1 MKISLSGQ
9 SDVLFQHKLR
19 ETIMDTSR
27 LKKFAQFA
35 RRSLIEQVQTKLK
48 LALAEDSLARRESP
62 KAIKELEKKKHELGE
77 EQLLEQVAYTWF
89 NRFCALRFMDANQ
102 YNRIMVVSPVTGQF
116 QPEILAE
123 AKAGHLDDSIFNDKA
138 RDEINDLLSGSTPSR
153 DGQSEAY
160 RLMIVAVCN
169 DYHRLMPYLFERIE
183 DYTELLMPDDLLS
196 GNSILAYT
204 REAMT
209 PENCESVE
217 SIGWLYQF
225 YISEKKDQVFEGL
238 KKNKKITPENIPAAT
253 QLFTPHW
260 IVRYLVENSLGRL
273 WMLNNPN
280 SKVIEQMDYYIK
292 PTEEEKDY
300 LKISSPEELKICDPA
315 CGSGHML
322 TYAYDLL
329 YAIYLDAGYD
339 SSEIPEKILT
349 NNLFGIEI
357 DERAAELAAFA
368 LSMKALK
375 GNPLDESNN
384 RRRFFRNP
392 MEPKICHIQNVSF
405 SDVELDEYFEFVGA
419 DLFTKDLR
427 ATLKEF
433 EEADNFG
440 SLIQTTL
447 KNPADV
453 LDMLDSKDVSGQL
466 FLADTHKSVL
476 KALKQADYLSQ
487 KYQVVIANP
496 PYMGKGSMN
505 KRMAAWSKEH
515 YKSSWVDLYAMFIE
529 RNLNLLKADGLS
541 AMVTMQGWMF
551 LSTFEKLRTKLVL
564 NSSVSS
570 MLHLGTRAFDS
581 IGGEIVSTSAF
592 VFRNNKD
599 TNINGEFVDLTDGRS
614 ESEKVELF
622 RLRHKKSYQASTSD
636 FLKIPG
642 SPIAYWL
649 SQSAKK
655 VFENTVRLDAIASP
669 RAGMSTGNNEKF
681 VRFWW
686 EINDGSQCKI
696 ALDKKEAKASEYK
709 WFSFLKG
716 GDYRK
721 WYGNLESVVEW
732 GEDGKAIKFDKSENL
747 KLGKITANNSKC
759 WNEDKY
765 FLENISWSKIA
776 GNNFAVRYVGRG
788 HIASDASNG
797 IYADKQVLMQ
807 LLAILNSKIS
817 DYFLR
822 VFAPTINVQ
831 AGDLGKIPVIQK
843 IENLPVDDLV
853 HLSKLDWDSMETSW
867 EFRESPL
874 VFVKNTNVRLSKQY
888 DELRT
893 RRKSVVNQVESLERQ
908 TNKQLINAYGLDAEL
923 DPTIDKKDITL
934 FCNPKYRYGN
944 DKSEDELYLLERQD
958 VFKEF
963 ISYAVGCFF
972 GRYSIDQEGLVIAD
986 HNSTL
991 EDYLKQ
997 NPQPSFMPDQDNVI
1011 PIIDFDG
1018 DWFEDDIAERFKH
1031 FLKITFGE
1039 EHFSENLGFIE
1050 EAIGKD
1056 IKKYFVKDF
1065 YTDHV
1070 KRYKKRPIYWMFSSP
1085 RGSFNALIYMHRYN
1099 NDTVDVVLNNYLREF
1114 RTKLLARKESLEQV
1128 GISASA
1134 SQRDKTQAIKT
1145 ITKINK
1151 VLDEINDYEH
1161 DVLYPLAGEKVEIDL
1176 DDGVKH
1182 NYSLFGKALKKVPG
1196 LS

>member
-1 MKISLSGQ
+1 
-9 SDVLFQHKLR
+9 
-19 ETIMDTSR
+19 MDTSR

-48 LALAEDSLARRESP
+48 LVLAEDSLARRESP
-62 KAIKELEKKKHELGE
+62 KAVKELENKKQELGE

-102 YNRIMVVSPVTGQF
+102 YNRIMVVSPVAGQF

-123 AKAGHLDDSIFNDKA
+123 AKAGHLDDSIFNGKA
-138 RDEINDLLSGSTPSR
+138 RDEINGLLSGAIPSR

-273 WMLNNPN
+273 WMLNNPS

-292 PTEEEKDY
+292 PVEEERDY
-300 LKISSPEELKICDPA
+300 LKISSPEGLKICDPA

-329 YAIYLDAGYD
+329 YAIYLDAGYE

-392 MEPKICHIQNVSF
+392 IEPNICHIQNVSF
-405 SDVELDEYFEFVGA
+405 SEVELDEYFEFVGV
-419 DLFTKDLR
+419 DIFTKDLR

-440 SLIQTTL
+440 SLIQPTL

-453 LDMLDSKDVSGQL
+453 LAMLNSKDVSGQL

-496 PYMGKGSMN
+496 PYMGGKGMN
-505 KRMAAWSKEH
+505 ASLTKFAKCNYPDSK
-515 YKSSWVDLYAMFIE
+515 SDLFAMFIE
-529 RNLNLLKADGLS
+529 RAIHLGVDCS
-541 AMVTMQGWMF
+541 SIAMINMQSWMF
-551 LSTFEKLRTKLVL
+551 LSTYVKLRNKIISNSAISSLIQIGYNTFPEL
-564 NSSVSS
+564 NSKVAQ
-570 MLHLGTRAFDS
+570 GA
-581 IGGEIVSTSAF
+581 AF
-592 VFRNNKD
+592 VLQKSKEENPGYYYNLNNAPQSADKELVF
-599 TNINGEFVDLTDGRS
+599 INQLAESHDYCYRTSFS
-614 ESEKVELF
+614 ELVKV
-622 RLRHKKSYQASTSD
+622 
-636 FLKIPG
+636 PG
-642 SPIAYWL
+642 APIAYWL
-649 SQSAKK
+649 SEQVRDSFSGLNLNGYSKPLIGMRTGDNERFIRMWHEVSQSK
-655 VFENTVRLDAIASP
+655 VSGNSLNSKPKWFPYSKGGEFR
-669 RAGMSTGNNEKF
+669 RWYGNNEYF
-681 VRFWW
+681 VNW
-686 EINDGSQCKI
+686 EDNGFEIKENTIKNYPQLDWDNLGWKI
-696 ALDKKEAKASEYK
+696 S
-709 WFSFLKG
+709 
-716 GDYRK
+716 
-721 WYGNLESVVEW
+721 NES
-732 GEDGKAIKFDKSENL
+732 
-747 KLGKITANNSKC
+747 
-759 WNEDKY
+759 KY
-765 FLENISWSKIA
+765 FRKSITWTCVSTSPFAARVTDEGSIFDTGGSFIPFKDNVDNIS
-776 GNNFAVRYVGRG
+776 
-788 HIASDASNG
+788 
-797 IYADKQVLMQ
+797 
-807 LLAILNSKIS
+807 LLGYLNSNVSQK
-817 DYFLR
+817 FLELLN
-822 VFAPTINVQ
+822 PTINYGNGTV
-831 AGDLGKIPVIQK
+831 GKLPWKNVTAK
-843 IENLPVDDLV
+843 VENINELV
-853 HLSKLDWDSMETSW
+853 EISRSDWNASELSWDFERLAIFCSENFNSKLSLSFDNLKDSW
-867 EFRESPL
+867 RKAIYK
-874 VFVKNTNVRLSKQY
+874 VKELEEENNLTYIEAFGLSEELTNEVDLKAVTLNCNPYFKYSDNKADAQ
-888 DELRT
+888 
-893 RRKSVVNQVESLERQ
+893 LE
-908 TNKQLINAYGLDAEL
+908 KLQLID
-923 DPTIDKKDITL
+923 
-934 FCNPKYRYGN
+934 FCC
-944 DKSEDELYLLERQD
+944 DL
-958 VFKEF
+958 
-963 ISYAVGCFF
+963 ISYAVGCIF
-972 GRYSIDQEGLVIAD
+972 GRYSLDQGGLVLASQGD
-986 HNSTL
+986 S
-991 EDYLKQ
+991 LKEYFNQ
-997 NPQPSFMPDQDNVI
+997 IPEPIFYPDKDNAV
-1011 PIIDFDG
+1011 PFIDFDG
-1018 DWFEDDIAERFKH
+1018 DWFEDDIAERFKL
-1031 FLKITFGE
+1031 FLKVAFGE
-1039 EHFSENLGFIE
+1039 EYFSENLKFIE
-1050 EAIGKD
+1050 ASIGKD
-1056 IKKYFVKDF
+1056 IKKYFSKDF
-1065 YTDHV
+1065 YMDHI

-1085 RGSFNALIYMHRYN
+1085 KGTFNVLIYMHRYTK
-1099 NDTVDVVLNNYLREF
+1099 DTVDVVLNNYLREF
-1114 RTKLLARKESLEQV
+1114 RTKLLARKESLDQIEV
-1128 GISASA
+1128 SASA

-1145 ITKINK
+1145 IAKINE
-1151 VLDEINDYEH
+1151 VLGEIDDYEY

-1182 NYSLFGKALKKVPG
+1182 NYPLFGKALKKVPG

>member
-1 MKISLSGQ
+1 
-9 SDVLFQHKLR
+9 
-19 ETIMDTSR
+19 MDISR

-48 LALAEDSLARRESP
+48 LVLAEDSLARRESP
-62 KAIKELEKKKHELGE
+62 KAVKELENKKQELGE

-102 YNRIMVVSPVTGQF
+102 YNRIMVVSPVAGQF

-123 AKAGHLDDSIFNDKA
+123 AKAGHLDDSIFNEKA
-138 RDEINDLLSGSTPSR
+138 RDEINGLLNSSIPSR

-183 DYTELLMPDDLLS
+183 DYTELLIPDDLLS

-300 LKISSPEELKICDPA
+300 LKVSSPEELKICDPA

-349 NNLFGIEI
+349 NNLYGIEI

-392 MEPKICHIQNVSF
+392 IEPKICHIQNVSF
-405 SDVELDEYFEFVGA
+405 SEVELDEYFEFVGI
-419 DLFTKDLR
+419 DLFTNDLR

-440 SLIQTTL
+440 SLIQPTL

-453 LDMLDSKDVSGQL
+453 LAMLDSKDVSGQL
-466 FLADTHKSVL
+466 FLAETHQSVL

-487 KYQVVIANP
+487 KYHVIAANP
-496 PYMGKGSMN
+496 PYMGGKSMHP
-505 KRMAAWSKEH
+505 RTTVWLSKN
-515 YKSSWVDLYAMFIE
+515 YPASKSDLMTAFMDRSMTLSVDGGFWAMI
-529 RNLNLLKADGLS
+529 NIPS
-541 AMVTMQGWMF
+541 WMF
-551 LSTFEKLRTKLVL
+551 LSSYEKLRTKIL
-564 NSSVSS
+564 NHNTICSL
-570 MLHLGTRAFDS
+570 LHLGRGIFGSDFGT
-581 IGGEIVSTSAF
+581 TAF
-592 VFRNNKD
+592 VMKNSEAKINSHGIYRRLFDEHVKVRSPETIKQLFLNESYNKFILSQSLLND
-599 TNINGEFVDLTDGRS
+599 IAG
-614 ESEKVELF
+614 K
-622 RLRHKKSYQASTSD
+622 
-636 FLKIPG
+636 
-642 SPIAYWL
+642 PIAYWV
-649 SQSAKK
+649 SDA
-655 VFENTVRLDAIASP
+655 VRNSFIDGTPFGDVSKPRQGLATGCNDIFLRNWHEVSFKSIGFSLNSRTDAIKSKL
-669 RAGMSTGNNEKF
+669 R
-681 VRFWW
+681 
-686 EINDGSQCKI
+686 
-696 ALDKKEAKASEYK
+696 
-709 WFSFLKG
+709 WFPYNKG
-716 GDYRK
+716 GEWRK
-721 WYGNLESVVEW
+721 WYGNNEYVVDWEKD
-732 GEDGKAIKFDKSENL
+732 GERIR
-747 KLGKITANNSKC
+747 
-759 WNEDKY
+759 
-765 FLENISWSKIA
+765 
-776 GNNFAVRYVGRG
+776 NFT
-788 HIASDASNG
+788 DSNG
-797 IYADKQVLMQ
+797 KVRSRPQNTEYYFKRGITWSDITTKSFAARYSPAGFIFDVKGSSGFPKDSELNLVISLMNSRLMHGFMQ
-807 LLAILNSKIS
+807 ILNPSPTFQVGDMARVPFIEVGTDVSRKLSVNSDRLISISKS
-817 DYFLR
+817 
-822 VFAPTINVQ
+822 
-831 AGDLGKIPVIQK
+831 
-843 IENLPVDDLV
+843 
-853 HLSKLDWDSMETSW
+853 DWDSYELSW
-867 EFRESPL
+867 DFSIDPLFSLAKNESLLSAAYNILQANYRNIVEDTKKIEAENNELL
-874 VFVKNTNVRLSKQY
+874 VKVYGFEN
-888 DELRT
+888 ELR
-893 RRKSVVNQVESLERQ
+893 
-908 TNKQLINAYGLDAEL
+908 
-923 DPTIDKKDITL
+923 DKILPEDSEITL
-934 FCNPKYRYGN
+934 FKNPVYRFPENARTTYS
-944 DKSEDELYLLERQD
+944 SEELDQLMCRST
-958 VFKEF
+958 VTNF
-963 ISYAVGCFF
+963 ISYSVGCMF
-972 GRYSIDQEGLVIAD
+972 GRYSLNKEGLVLS
-986 HNSTL
+986 NQGETL
-991 EDYLKQ
+991 QEYLQ
-997 NPQPSFMPDQDNVI
+997 QIPQPIFEPDLDNVL

-1018 DWFEDDIAERFKH
+1018 DWFEDDITERFKN
-1031 FLKITFGE
+1031 FLKVTFGE

-1050 EAIGKD
+1050 DAIGKD
-1056 IKKYFVKDF
+1056 IKKYFTKDF
-1065 YTDHV
+1065 YTEHV

-1085 RGSFNALIYMHRYN
+1085 KGSFNALIYMHRYN
-1099 NDTVDVVLNNYLREF
+1099 KDTVDVVLNNYLREF
-1114 RTKLLARKESLEQV
+1114 RTKLLARKESLEQIE
-1128 GISASA
+1128 ISASA
-1134 SQRDKTQAIKT
+1134 SQKDKTQAIKT

-1182 NYSLFGKALKKVPG
+1182 NYPLFGKALKKVPG